1 MLRLKSKIGPKG
13 QAVIPKEI
21 REMMGIRPGSEVVF
35 EVRGDEVV
43 VKPLQNRSSVDEL
56 TRLVPLKLKLRNEV
70 DLKQI
75 ILSEA
80 LERWST

>member
-1 MLRLKSKIGPKG
+1 MLRMKSKIGPKG

-35 EVRGDEVV
+35 EVRGGEVV
-43 VKPLQNRSSVDEL
+43 VKPLQNMSSVDEL

>member
-1 MLRLKSKIGPKG
+1 MKSKIGPKG
-13 QAVIPKEI
+13 QVVIPKEI

-35 EVRGDEVV
+35 EVRGGEVV
-43 VKPLQNRSSVDEL
+43 VKPLQNMSSVDEL

>member
-1 MLRLKSKIGPKG
+1 MKSKIGPKG

-35 EVRGDEVV
+35 EVRGGEVV
-43 VKPLQNRSSVDEL
+43 VKPLQNMSSVDEL
-56 TRLVPLKLKLRNEV
+56 TRLVPHKLKLRNEV